1 MGDLGEDILHSLG
14 EVTAVNTA
22 EVEQDLWDKVWPD

>member
-1 MGDLGEDILHSLG
+1 MGDLGEDILNSLG

-22 EVEQDLWDKVWPD
+22 EVEQDLWDKV